1 MGIPDV
7 PRISESEWI
16 VMEALWSK
24 GALST
29 NEIIDALAECKTWGP
44 KTIKTFLFRLVHK
57 GVLQPIGPRSD
68 RRYLPVFTRDQYL
81 QAENRSFM
89 DRLYGGSAKPL
100 LANFLRSER
109 LSPED
114 IAELRTLLDGR

>member
-1 MGIPDV
+1 MADM

-16 VMEALWSK
+16 VMEVLWSK
-24 GALST
+24 GALAT
-29 NEIIDALAECKTWGP
+29 NEIIAALSESKTWGP

-68 RRYLPVFTRDQYL
+68 RRYLPVFTRDTCL
-81 QAENRSFM
+81 QAENQSFL

-109 LSPED
+109 LSAED
-114 IAELRTLLDGR
+114 IAELKALLDGR